1 MSTWTMDRRVNWPM
15 RRRIYKDGRTYERRE
30 QYKEQLQ
37 EKVHVC
43 RLQHHFKVNYT
54 FDQFSNVFDRLIK
67 RNWQYGFKNIWY
79 LQYSFG
85 PFTNVHFVFQLPTTW
100 TWRLHKLFF
109 SKIKDSIR
117 DKWNII
123 ILILLSYTNKKCI
136 KLIKFGNEILFFT
149 F

>member
-1 MSTWTMDRRVNWPM
+1 MSTWTMDRRGNWPM

-85 PFTNVHFVFQLPTTW
+85 PFTNVHFVFQLPTAW
-100 TWRLHKLFF
+100 TWRLHQLFF
-109 SKIKDSIR
+109 EQNKRFNSRYMKYYNS
-117 DKWNII
+117 NFII
-123 ILILLSYTNKKCI
+123 IYKQKMYQIDKI
-136 KLIKFGNEILFFT
+136 W
-149 F
+149 